1 MPLPKI
7 NKTETLATTRF
18 FKIEA
23 LHLEFSTGE
32 QRVYE
37 RLPGGATSGVIV
49 VAINANDELMLIR
62 EYAAGFHELQLTL
75 PKVAVDQGETLEV
88 AADRELAEEA
98 GFGARDVEFVKCLS
112 IAPGHMGYTINV
124 MFARNLYP
132 KVLLGD
138 EPEPPELVLWPL
150 SRLDELLESD
160 QFNEARAIAALTLC
174 KSRLTTANATKES

>member
-1 MPLPKI
+1 
-7 NKTETLATTRF
+7 
-18 FKIEA
+18 
-23 LHLEFSTGE
+23 
-32 QRVYE
+32 
-37 RLPGGATSGVIV
+37 
-49 VAINANDELMLIR
+49 
-62 EYAAGFHELQLTL
+62 
-75 PKVAVDQGETLEV
+75 
-88 AADRELAEEA
+88 
-98 GFGARDVEFVKCLS
+98 
-112 IAPGHMGYTINV
+112 MGYTINV